1 MKRASSEGESGK
13 KPKKPSVASEAP
25 AFPRGAGPRAPKE
38 AGAAARRPDADA
50 LFKSP
55 DAKAKQAAAPGGDG
69 AKKKDSKKFRG
80 KVLPATTA
88 ARAKR
93 KKSVDAQ
100 KRLGEEQEDLD
111 SNWAEGGMRIP
122 KFVEP
127 LRFRK
132 VNEGMLLLGV
142 IKEVREAEALVSLP
156 NNLTGWV
163 EVGEVSDEL
172 SELIEAALEDEDAEV
187 PALEDYLHVG
197 MPVRCAVL
205 STAVVSGKQSGHH
218 KNITVSLKPSR
229 VNAGLSYGSV
239 HVGMALYGAI
249 ASVEEH
255 GYTVSLGTEEL
266 SAFLPLSEASDTTA
280 FPTGV
285 KVGQLVESVVKK
297 LQSGK
302 KLAIL
307 TADQAVL
314 AGSIT
319 KELEDSN
326 IDSLQPGMLVNAG
339 VHKVMDSGLVLRFL
353 SSFIG
358 TVDLSHLPARA
369 ALPTAEGDGSVAAPT
384 AHFREKTKV
393 QARILYVDVG
403 SKSVGLSMRQHVVSR
418 APPPYRTQQ
427 LKLGQRFD
435 DAMVVRV
442 DPGVGMM
449 VRLAGKVAKDDDDED
464 SIAEKGKAVIEG
476 WVHISNVADDK
487 VDKLEKHY
495 KAGRSKVSCRVTG
508 FSWIDGLVTLT
519 MKPSVLATDVMVY
532 EDVKAGGELRVKVVK
547 LTDKGCLVA
556 VSENV
561 RGLIPPGHF
570 ADTELK
576 NPEKLLVAGKMLKT
590 RVLSVHAPSRRLILT
605 NKKSLVSSELP
616 VLADIQEARAGMVC
630 HGHVAKVQDNGIVVA
645 FYGAVKG
652 FVMLSELGIDRDSEV
667 PAEVFRVNQVVK
679 ARILAVDLEEKR
691 IKVSLRTSAA
701 DIAAAA
707 AAAANSSSAGKGAGA
722 APAATVLIGD
732 VVEVEVTG
740 KDEEGVL
747 VKSCESGAFG
757 YIPAAHLADYDALC
771 SALLEAFTVPAAGKG
786 DKGSKGSKK
795 PLRLQAL
802 VLEHERSKSRYLMSL
817 KRSLVAAAKEEEL
830 PSSFSDLR
838 PQQFVQGFVKNVA
851 DFGCFVAFLNGVT
864 ALAPK
869 NSLAV
874 QLL

>member
-1 MKRASSEGESGK
+1 MKRASSAGGPGERAK
-13 KPKKPSVASEAP
+13 KASATGEAP
-25 AFPRGAGPRAPKE
+25 AFPRGAGARAPKE
-38 AGAAARRPDADA
+38 AAARRPDADA

-55 DAKAKQAAAPGGDG
+55 DAKAKQASPGGNG
-69 AKKKDSKKFRG
+69 ATKSAKKLRG

-88 ARAKR
+88 ARTKR
-93 KKSVDAQ
+93 KRSADAQ
-100 KRLGEEQEDLD
+100 KRLGEVQEDLD

-127 LRFRK
+127 LRFRR

-187 PALEDYLHVG
+187 PALEDYLRVG

-218 KNITVSLKPSR
+218 KNIAVSLKPAR

-266 SAFLPLSEASDTTA
+266 SAFLPLSDATDSAA
-280 FPTGV
+280 FPAGV
-285 KVGQLVESVVKK
+285 KVGQLVECVVKK

-307 TADQAVL
+307 TADQALL

-319 KELEDSN
+319 KELEDST

-339 VHKVMDSGLVLRFL
+339 VHKVMDSGLILRFL
-353 SSFIG
+353 TSFIG

-369 ALPTAEGDGSVAAPT
+369 ALPKTEGDGTVAPPT

-403 SKSVGLSMRQHVVSR
+403 AKCVGLSMRQHVVSR
-418 APPPYRTQQ
+418 SAPAYHTQELQ
-427 LKLGQRFD
+427 LGQRFD

-449 VRLAGKVAKDDDDED
+449 VRLAGKVPKDADDED
-464 SIAEKGKAVIEG
+464 AIKAKDKTVIEG

-508 FSWIDGLVTLT
+508 FSRIDGLVTLT
-519 MKPSVLATDVMVY
+519 MKPSVLACDIMVY
-532 EDVKAGGELRVKVVK
+532 EDVKAGAELRVKVVK
-547 LTDKGCLVA
+547 LTEKGCMVA

-576 NPEKLLVAGKMLKT
+576 NPEKLLVPGKMLKT
-590 RVLSVHAPSRRLILT
+590 RVLSVHAPSRKLILT
-605 NKKSLVSSELP
+605 NKKSLVNSELP
-616 VLADIQEARAGMVC
+616 VLADIGEAKAGMVC
-630 HGHVAKVQDNGIVVA
+630 HAYVSKVQDNGIVVA
-645 FYGAVKG
+645 FFGPVKG
-652 FVMLSELGIDRDSEV
+652 FAMLSELGIDRDSEA
-667 PAEVFRVNQVVK
+667 PSQVFRVNQVF
-679 ARILAVDLEEKR
+679 
-691 IKVSLRTSAA
+691 
-701 DIAAAA
+701 
-707 AAAANSSSAGKGAGA
+707 NSSSSNSSS
-722 APAATVLIGD
+722 VLHAVMTLLRGM
-732 VVEVEVTG
+732 
-740 KDEEGVL
+740 L
-747 VKSCESGAFG
+747 SSR
-757 YIPAAHLADYDALC
+757 C
-771 SALLEAFTVPAAGKG
+771 S
-786 DKGSKGSKK
+786 
-795 PLRLQAL
+795 QA
-802 VLEHERSKSRYLMSL
+802 S
-817 KRSLVAAAKEEEL
+817 
-830 PSSFSDLR
+830 
-838 PQQFVQGFVKNVA
+838 
-851 DFGCFVAFLNGVT
+851 
-864 ALAPK
+864 
-869 NSLAV
+869 
-874 QLL
+874 